1 MLLTGSSMV
10 MPFSTTALDRFMPV
24 TMPVRSP
31 SRTSSALQSMSRMM
45 RPAEAIGWTD
55 IDDRRR
61 ASGTGRSPAPASCE
75 PIWVDSSFCAS
86 ASSLREMSL

>member
-1 MLLTGSSMV
+1 MLFTGSSMV

-24 TMPVRSP
+24 TIPVRSP

-45 RPAEAIGWTD
+45 RPAEAIGWTESM
-55 IDDRRR
+55 IAAGIRYRSLTR
-61 ASGTGRSPAPASCE
+61 ASIIE
-75 PIWVDSSFCAS
+75 PIWVDSSFCAR